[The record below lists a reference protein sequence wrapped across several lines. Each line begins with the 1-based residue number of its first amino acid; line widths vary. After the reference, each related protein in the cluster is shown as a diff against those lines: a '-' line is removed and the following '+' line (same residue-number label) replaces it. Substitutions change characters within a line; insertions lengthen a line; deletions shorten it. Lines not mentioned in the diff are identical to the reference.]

1 MRISNDAETIA
12 SSLSFMGL
20 GEMAARMEA
29 YIHDTASCNDTTGLI
44 ASSLAMYAGEV
55 KAERSLKCLKRSR
68 LPEEVLFSDF
78 LSIRERNLSPSLI
91 DELQGLYFMDEH
103 RPLVIEG
110 KPGVGKSWLGMAVA
124 KKACDECHRVRWI
137 IFSELLCELNSLR
150 ILDSRDGTRRY
161 MKRVRFYTNFDL
173 LCIDEF
179 LNADLK
185 DSDIFILQDIFDSL
199 YRRKKSFLICTQ
211 CDISRLPNMIS
222 NSNMGEA
229 LRGRILERAKV
240 VSVVGPDLRLLEA
253 DGKFNDKG

>member
-1 MRISNDAETIA
+1 
-12 SSLSFMGL
+12 
-20 GEMAARMEA
+20 
-29 YIHDTASCNDTTGLI
+29 
-44 ASSLAMYAGEV
+44 
-55 KAERSLKCLKRSR
+55 
-68 LPEEVLFSDF
+68 
-78 LSIRERNLSPSLI
+78 
-91 DELQGLYFMDEH
+91 
-103 RPLVIEG
+103 
-110 KPGVGKSWLGMAVA
+110 MAVA

-150 ILDSRDGTRRY
+150 ILDSRDGMRRY

-229 LRGRILERAKV
+229 LRGRILERANV